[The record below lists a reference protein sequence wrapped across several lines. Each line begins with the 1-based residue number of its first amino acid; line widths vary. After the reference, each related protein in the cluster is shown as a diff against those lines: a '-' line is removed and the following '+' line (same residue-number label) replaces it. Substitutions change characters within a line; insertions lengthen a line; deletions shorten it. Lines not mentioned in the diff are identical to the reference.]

1 MNWRAI
7 LACIALA
14 FCLGGCVGL
23 GGEPEI
29 VATFAPPTLAPTA
42 EIDWK
47 PDISNG
53 ERIFAEQCT
62 ECHGSSG
69 DGRGDLVAAGSVPQ
83 PIDMTDLSLTAA
95 KSPLEWFEI
104 ITEGRIENLMPPWNN
119 ALSEGER
126 WDVAL
131 YAYTLAYDEALLG
144 AGEVLW
150 RDRCGDCDLP
160 PVIPPVYSDLEY
172 GAEMNAK
179 FFNETLEEAALAAAV
194 AYARMQTLQAD
205 SGRIDGPG
213 DDNDTAA
220 RRGDFSGRVQHGGAA
235 GKLPRDTIV
244 QLQFGNA
251 ETGFSRAETTIDE
264 EGRFVFEDI
273 PLTTAFS
280 YIVGAMYQDRLFSRR
295 LLAGHPADIDY
306 EQTITVYDL
315 THDPGV
321 ISLASIELYIN
332 PARLDDLGG
341 GLLATQIVGYRN
353 DSDRLYTSGR
363 GFDDGREASLL
374 LQVPDGARIM
384 SGDAN
389 GRFVVV
395 EDLERVPD
403 SLIDTLPVAPGESHQ
418 IVVEYFLPYDGRLEF
433 EQALNNRVNADV
445 RVTLP
450 KSLSVQGADL
460 GLEHE
465 TNIAESL
472 RAYAG
477 KLTMER
483 EPRLRFV
490 IVGDPFATSSTDE
503 AIITSD
509 SLTPLLAALGAA
521 FAVGLG
527 GLAVWRRRG
536 TSDASGIDDLVRKI
550 AHLDD
555 AHDRGQI
562 NHDVYRHRRRE
573 LKRELAALMDETATE
588 S

>member
-1 MNWRAI
+1 MSWRAI

-14 FCLGGCVGL
+14 LGLGGCGGL
-23 GGEPEI
+23 GGEPQI
-29 VATFAPPTLAPTA
+29 VATFMPPTPAPTA
-42 EIDWK
+42 EHVWR
-47 PDISNG
+47 PDLGSG
-53 ERIFAEQCT
+53 ERIFAEHCT

-83 PIDMTDLSLTAA
+83 PLDMTDLRLTSA
-95 KSPLEWFEI
+95 KSPLERFQI
-104 ITEGRIENLMPPWNN
+104 ITEGRIENLMPPWKN

-150 RDRCGDCDLP
+150 RDRCGDCELP
-160 PVIPPVYSDLEY
+160 HAIPPVYSDLEY
-172 GAEMNAK
+172 GAVLNAE
-179 FFNETLEEAALAAAV
+179 FFNDTLDEAELAAAV
-194 AYARMQTLQAD
+194 AYARMQTLRVD
-205 SGRIDGPG
+205 SGRRDGAE
-213 DDNDTAA
+213 DVADSAV
-220 RRGDFSGRVQHGGAA
+220 RRGDFSGRVEQGSAA

-251 ETGFSRAETTIDE
+251 EVGFSRAETTIDE

-315 THDPGV
+315 THDPSV
-321 ISLASIELYIN
+321 ISVASLELYIN
-332 PARLDDLGG
+332 PVRLDDLGS
-341 GLLATQIVGYRN
+341 GLLVTQIVGYRN
-353 DSDRLYTSGR
+353 DSERLYTSGR
-363 GFDDGREASLL
+363 GFEDGREASLL
-374 LQVPDGARIM
+374 LQVPDGARIL
-384 SGDAN
+384 SGDVN

-403 SLIDTLPVAPGESHQ
+403 SLIDTLPVAPGEGHQ
-418 IVVEYFLPYDGRLEF
+418 IVVEYFMPYDGRLDF

-445 RVTLP
+445 MVTLP

-460 GLEHE
+460 RLDDER
-465 TNIAESL
+465 NIAESL
-472 RAYAG
+472 WAYAG

-490 IVGDPFATSSTDE
+490 ISGDPYTTISTDE

-509 SLTPLLAALGAA
+509 SLTPLLGALGAA
-521 FAVGLG
+521 IVVGFA

-536 TSDASGIDDLVRKI
+536 MSDASGIDDLVRKI
-550 AHLDD
+550 AQLDE

-562 NHDVYRHRRRE
+562 NHDVYHHRRRE
-573 LKRELAALMDETATE
+573 LKRELATLMDETAAE